1 MYIVTTFLSSGSR
14 GLSLFLGVLTIGL
27 ASVILTTG
35 STLDGLTEWVLRV
48 FGISFLV
55 LLSVVIFIV
64 FFCWVRML
72 ETSHLPAER
81 LVWAEG
87 GLHAANGAATLA
99 LTYTLLGISL
109 GVRTLAD
116 QELNTDTVQK
126 VIGGLTEHFSVA
138 FMTTVLGLPTAAGL
152 RALISI
158 TDVKLKADSISR
170 NHRLVYS
177 KGEQT

>member
-1 MYIVTTFLSSGSR
+1 
-14 GLSLFLGVLTIGL
+14 
-27 ASVILTTG
+27 
-35 STLDGLTEWVLRV
+35 
-48 FGISFLV
+48 
-55 LLSVVIFIV
+55 
-64 FFCWVRML
+64 ML

-81 LVWAEG
+81 LIWTEG

-138 FMTTVLGLPTAAGL
+138 FMTTVLGLPAAAGL

-158 TDVKLKADSISR
+158 TDVKLQADNVSQ

>member
-1 MYIVTTFLSSGSR
+1 VGF
-14 GLSLFLGVLTIGL
+14 
-27 ASVILTTG
+27 ASVWNFVSCPAIRGHLY
-35 STLDGLTEWVLRV
+35 R
-48 FGISFLV
+48 
-55 LLSVVIFIV
+55 LLLLGTHARNQS
-64 FFCWVRML
+64 L
-72 ETSHLPAER
+72 APER
-81 LVWAEG
+81 LIWTEG
-87 GLHAANGAATLA
+87 GLHAANSAATLA

-158 TDVKLKADSISR
+158 TDVKLQADSITR
-170 NHRLVYS
+170 NHHPVYP